1 MGLLRTISRAATF
14 LDTGAFPQEAEER
27 SNPLENP
34 AVPLSSP
41 AMWQWL
47 TGGEPT
53 ASGESITEINA
64 LQISTVYVCVTF
76 IAQAIASLPFEW
88 WERISD
94 GRERALENNIY
105 YLLATEPN
113 PEMSAFTFKET
124 FFGCLALTGNTYA
137 QIERNGADQPVAFW
151 PLHPFKTKPVRLPN
165 NKLVYQTSDG
175 MPLGQTRTI
184 QPADM
189 LHLPLFSLNGIQG
202 LSPIGLMRQ
211 SLGLAKATEKFG
223 ARFFG
228 NGTHPGGV
236 LTNKGPKPAPGAQ
249 KEFVESWNR
258 EQGGTNQG
266 KTAFLFGGEW
276 DYKQIGLSP
285 EDSQFLGTR
294 QFQRAEIAAMYHLP
308 PHYAGDTSRLSGN
321 NAEQQNLQVVTD
333 TLRPYLSRAENEFDR
348 KLAPTTGRKA
358 NKYFSSFDITERLR
372 GDFKTQQEG
381 FAAGVQWSW
390 FSPNDVRKKLG
401 ENPGPPELNVYRV
414 PVNMQAASTLLNTES
429 IQDQPLAGKAPSTAP
444 VAPNEPDPKGTD
456 AGETAPTPAERKLLG
471 VYATAFAGL
480 YSRAFRKLYGRD
492 KRDSAA
498 VQATIGPILRCV
510 ADLALEMASAPA
522 ESREVTAESLV
533 DDVIKGMDKR
543 AAKWPAGLEQTG
555 VNELAGPE
563 FLKAVRSI
571 HINASRELSAARAAQ
586 EVQSE

>member
-1 MGLLRTISRAATF
+1 MGILSTISRVAAA
-14 LDTGAFPQEAEER
+14 LAEER

-53 ASGESITEINA
+53 ASGETVNEINA

-88 WERISD
+88 WERVKD
-94 GRERALENNIY
+94 GRERAIENTIY

-137 QIERNGADQPVAFW
+137 QIERNSAEQPVAFW
-151 PLHPFKTKPVRLPN
+151 PLHPFKTKPVRLAN
-165 NKLVYQTSDG
+165 NKLVYRTSDG
-175 MPLGQTRTI
+175 MPLGETRDI
-184 QPADM
+184 QAEDM

-228 NGTHPGGV
+228 NGSRPGGV
-236 LTNKGPKPAPGAQ
+236 VMNKGPKPDE
-249 KEFVESWNR
+249 KTKNEMIESWNR
-258 EQGGTNQG
+258 QQGGSNQG

-285 EDSQFLGTR
+285 EDSQFLATR

-348 KLAPTTGRKA
+348 KLAPTVGRKA
-358 NKYFSSFDITERLR
+358 NKYFSSFDISERLR

-381 FAAGVQWSW
+381 FAAGVQWGW

-401 ENPGPPELNVYRV
+401 ENPGPKELDVYRV
-414 PVNMQAASTLLNTES
+414 PVNMQAAATLLNTES
-429 IQDQPLAGKAPSTAP
+429 IQDQPLPGAAPKDPANP
-444 VAPNEPDPKGTD
+444 DLPDPNGSD

-471 VYATAFAGL
+471 VYAASFSGL
-480 YSRAFRKLYGRD
+480 YARSFRKLYLRD
-492 KRDSAA
+492 KRDSGAIH
-498 VQATIGPILRCV
+498 ATVRPILRCI
-510 ADLALEMASAPA
+510 ADLALEMASAAA
-522 ESREVTAESLV
+522 ESREAIAEALV
-533 DDVIKGMDKR
+533 DDVVKGMDKR
-543 AAKWPAGLEQTG
+543 AAKWPAGLEG
-555 VNELAGPE
+555 IAIDELAGPE

-571 HINASRELSAARAAQ
+571 HINASKELSAAHAAQ
-586 EVQSE
+586 EVQGE

>member
-1 MGLLRTISRAATF
+1 MGLLRSISRVAAY
-14 LDTGAFPQEAEER
+14 LDER
-27 SNPLENP
+27 RNNPLENP

-41 AMWQWL
+41 ALWQWL

-53 ASGESITEINA
+53 ASGETVNEINA

-88 WERISD
+88 WERISG
-94 GRERALENNIY
+94 GRERAIETTIY
-105 YLLATEPN
+105 YLLSTEPN

-137 QIERNGADQPVAFW
+137 QIERNSIDQPVAFW
-151 PLHPFKTKPVRLPN
+151 PLHPFKTKPVRLAN
-165 NKLVYQTSDG
+165 NRLVYRTSDG
-175 MPLGQTRTI
+175 MPLGQTRDI
-184 QPADM
+184 QPEDM

-228 NGTHPGGV
+228 NGSHPGGV
-236 LTNKGPKPAPGAQ
+236 VFNKGPKPTETVQ
-249 KEFVESWNR
+249 KEMTESWNR
-258 EQGGTNQG
+258 QHGGANQG

-285 EDSQFLGTR
+285 EDSQFLATR

-348 KLAPTTGRKA
+348 KLAPTSGRKA

-381 FAAGVQWSW
+381 FAAGVQWGW

-401 ENPGPPELNVYRV
+401 ENPGPKELDVYRV

-429 IQDQPLAGKAPSTAP
+429 IQDQPLAGAAPADAPSP
-444 VAPNEPDPKGTD
+444 ELPDPVGTD

-471 VYATAFAGL
+471 VYAASFAGL
-480 YSRAFRKLYGRD
+480 YARAFRRLYGRD
-492 KRDSAA
+492 KRDSASIH
-498 VQATIGPILRCV
+498 ATVRPILRCI
-510 ADLALEMASAPA
+510 ADLALEMHSIPA
-522 ESREVTAESLV
+522 DSREALAETLV
-533 DDVIKGMDKR
+533 DDVVKGMDKR
-543 AAKWPAGLEQTG
+543 VAKWPAGLAQPG
-555 VNELAGPE
+555 VDELAGPE
-563 FLKAVRSI
+563 FLRAVRSI
-571 HINASRELSAARAAQ
+571 HINASREIAAASAAKEVSSEQAAD
-586 EVQSE
+586 

>member
-1 MGLLRTISRAATF
+1 MGFLKTLSRAAW
-14 LDTGAFPQEAEER
+14 LRSEMR

-34 AVPLSSP
+34 ATPLSSP
-41 AMWQWL
+41 ALWQWL

-53 ASGESITEINA
+53 ASGEMINETNG

-88 WERISD
+88 WERVNG
-94 GRERALENNIY
+94 GRERAIETDIY
-105 YLLATEPN
+105 YLLSTEPN

-137 QIERNGADQPVAFW
+137 QIERNGAEQPVAFW
-151 PLHPFKTKPVRLPN
+151 PLHPHKTKPIRLPS

-175 MPLGQTRTI
+175 MPLGETRII
-184 QPADM
+184 QPEDM
-189 LHLPLFSLNGIQG
+189 LHLPLFCLDGIRG

-211 SLGLAKATEKFG
+211 SLGLARAAEKFG

-228 NGTHPGGV
+228 NGSHPGGV
-236 LTNKGPKPAPGAQ
+236 VFNKGIKPDLKIQ
-249 KEFVESWNR
+249 KEISESWNNTH
-258 EQGGTNQG
+258 GGTNQG
-266 KTAFLFGGEW
+266 KTAFLFGGDW

-285 EDSQFLGTR
+285 EDSQFLATR

-372 GDFKTQQEG
+372 GDFKTQQDG
-381 FAAGVQWSW
+381 FASGVQWGW

-401 ENPGPPELNVYRV
+401 ENPGPAELDVYRV
-414 PVNMQAASTLLNTES
+414 PVNMQAAKTLLDTES
-429 IQDQPLAGKAPSTAP
+429 IQDQPLPPPAGAAPALTPPSTEP
-444 VAPNEPDPKGTD
+444 PDPNGVD

-471 VYATAFAGL
+471 AYAAAFTGIYARSFRRL
-480 YSRAFRKLYGRD
+480 YVRD
-492 KRDSAA
+492 KRSSASIY
-498 VQATIGPILRCV
+498 QTIGPVLRGI
-510 ADLALEMASAPA
+510 ADLALEMAGAPA
-522 ESREVTAESLV
+522 EGREAAAEGLV
-533 DDVIKGMDKR
+533 DEVVKGMDKR
-543 AAKWPAGLEQTG
+543 AAKWPAGLAQTD
-555 VNELAGPE
+555 VDELAAPE
-563 FLKAVRSI
+563 FLKAVRFL
-571 HINASRELSAARAAQ
+571 HINAQKELSAARAAT
-586 EVQSE
+586 EVASE

>member
-1 MGLLRTISRAATF
+1 MSILGTISRVAAY
-14 LDTGAFPQEAEER
+14 LDEKR
-27 SNPLENP
+27 NNPLENP

-41 AMWQWL
+41 ALWQWL

-53 ASGESITEINA
+53 ASGESITDYNA
-64 LQISTVYVCVTF
+64 LSITTVYICVTF

-88 WERISD
+88 WERVKD
-94 GRERALENNIY
+94 GRERAIENTVY

-151 PLHPFKTKPVRLPN
+151 PLHPHKTKPIRLPN
-165 NKLVYQTSDG
+165 NRLAYQTSDG
-175 MPLGQTRTI
+175 MPLGETRII
-184 QPADM
+184 QPENV
-189 LHLPLFSLNGIQG
+189 LHVPLFSMDGLCG
-202 LSPIGLMRQ
+202 LSPIGLLRQ

-228 NGTHPGGV
+228 NGSRPGGV
-236 LTNKGPKPAPGAQ
+236 VMNKGPKPDLKVQ
-249 KEFVESWNR
+249 KEITESWNR

-285 EDSQFLGTR
+285 EDSQFLATR

-348 KLAPTTGRKA
+348 KLSATQGRKA
-358 NKYFSSFDITERLR
+358 NKFFSSFDITERLR

-381 FAAGVQWSW
+381 FAAGVQWGW
-390 FSPNDVRKKLG
+390 FCPNDVRRKLG
-401 ENPGPPELNVYRV
+401 ENPGPKELDVYRV
-414 PVNMQAASTLLNTES
+414 PVNMQAASTLLDTES
-429 IQDQPLAGKAPSTAP
+429 IQDQPLAGA
-444 VAPNEPDPKGTD
+444 APNDPASTEPPDPTGTD
-456 AGETAPTPAERKLLG
+456 DGETAPTPAERKLLG
-471 VYATAFAGL
+471 VYAASFAGL
-480 YSRAFRKLYGRD
+480 YAHSFRRLYGRG

-498 VQATIGPILRCV
+498 INGAVRPILRCV
-510 ADLALEMASAPA
+510 ADLALEMACAPA
-522 ESREVTAESLV
+522 QAREAIAERLV

-543 AAKWPAGLEQTG
+543 AHKWPAGLEG
-555 VNELAGPE
+555 AGIDELAGPE

-571 HINASRELSAARAAQ
+571 HINASKELAAASAAQ
-586 EVQSE
+586 EVLQ

>member
-1 MGLLRTISRAATF
+1 MGILQTISRVAAA
-14 LDTGAFPQEAEER
+14 LAEER
-27 SNPLENP
+27 NNPLENP

-41 AMWQWL
+41 ALWQWM

-53 ASGESITEINA
+53 ASGESVTENTA

-88 WERISD
+88 WERISG
-94 GRERALENNIY
+94 GRERAIETGIY
-105 YLLATEPN
+105 YLLSTEPN

-137 QIERNGADQPVAFW
+137 QIERNGIGQPVAFW
-151 PLHPFKTKPVRLPN
+151 PLHPHKTKPVRLAN
-165 NKLVYQTSDG
+165 NKLIYQTSDG
-175 MPLGQTRTI
+175 MPLGQTRNI
-184 QPADM
+184 NPEDM
-189 LHLPLFSLNGIQG
+189 LHLPLFSLGGIVG

-211 SLGLAKATEKFG
+211 SLGLAMATEKFG

-228 NGTHPGGV
+228 NGSRPGGV
-236 LTNKGPKPAPGAQ
+236 IMNKGPKPADKTQ
-249 KEFVESWNR
+249 KEITESWN
-258 EQGGTNQG
+258 QQHGGNNQG

-285 EDSQFLGTR
+285 EDSQFLATR
-294 QFQRAEIAAMYHLP
+294 QFQRSEIAAMFHMS
-308 PHYAGDTSRLSGN
+308 PHDAGDTSRLSGN
-321 NAEQQNLQVVTD
+321 NAEQQNLSTVTN

-358 NKYFSSFDITERLR
+358 NKFFSSFDITERLR

-381 FAAGVQWSW
+381 FAAGVQWGW

-401 ENPGPPELNVYRV
+401 ENPGPPELDVYRV
-414 PVNMQAASTLLNTES
+414 PVNMQAAKTLLNTEP
-429 IQDQPLAGKAPSTAP
+429 IQDQPLPGAAPAIPAP
-444 VAPNEPDPKGTD
+444 LTDTPDPVGTD

-471 VYATAFAGL
+471 VYAASFAGL
-480 YSRAFRKLYGRD
+480 YSRAFHRLYGRD

-498 VQATIGPILRCV
+498 IHTTVRPILRCI
-510 ADLALEMASAPA
+510 ADLALEMNSVPA
-522 ESREVTAESLV
+522 DSRETIAEGLV
-533 DDVIKGMDKR
+533 DDVVKGMDKR
-543 AAKWPAGLEQTG
+543 AAKWPAGLQQSG
-555 VNELAGPE
+555 IDALAGPE

-571 HINASRELSAARAAQ
+571 HINASKELSAARAAQ
-586 EVQSE
+586 EVQSEQAD